1 MTTNTLNL
9 HTRDLITKA
18 IHDVSALSQQLPITH
33 PMQPV
38 FDELLNELAQLN
50 WQVVTDDVRQLANS
64 INEHVGE
71 LEKLT
76 KQIQATTAQLQ
87 NLSVAL
93 GKVADAVGFLLNTY
107 TQAASL
113 GLLSFLIKPPTTPS

>member
-1 MTTNTLNL
+1 MTTNALNL
-9 HTRDLITKA
+9 HTRDLITNA
-18 IHDVSALSQQLPITH
+18 IHDVSALSQQLPVTH

-50 WQVVTDDVRQLANS
+50 WQVVTDDVRQLADS
-64 INEHVGE
+64 INEHVDK

-76 KQIQATTAQLQ
+76 KQLKATTAQLQ
-87 NLSVAL
+87 HLSVAL
-93 GKVADAVGFLLNTY
+93 GKVADAVGFLLDTY

-113 GLLSFLIKPPTTPS
+113 GLLSFLIKPSTPPS